1 MKLRF
6 IGREIEDR
14 KESRQRGSRERIVTT
29 RVRKTRVLQYYDED
43 TGQWTDVPYAGDEPC

>member
-6 IGREIEDR
+6 INREVEDR

-29 RVRKTRVLQYYDED
+29 RMRTTRVLQYYDEN
-43 TGQWTDVPYAGDEPC
+43 TGQWTDVPLVEEGE